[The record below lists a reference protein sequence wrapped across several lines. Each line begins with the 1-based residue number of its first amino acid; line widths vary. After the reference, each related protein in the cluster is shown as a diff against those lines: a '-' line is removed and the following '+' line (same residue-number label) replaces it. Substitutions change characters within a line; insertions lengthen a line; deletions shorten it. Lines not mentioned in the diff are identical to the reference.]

1 MKICISLKTYLF
13 IHIYISDE
21 IELGNYEDL
30 EKCTSIATVTSV
42 LKAFIRQMP
51 EPLLTRDCQQLIEQ
65 AQIDFLGNSN
75 EGLMVAQL
83 KGIFMTMDSL
93 TYSVLKYILLHL
105 KDISEAKGEKLI
117 VVQNQNIY
125 LISQR

>member
-1 MKICISLKTYLF
+1 MLFLCISLKTYLF
-13 IHIYISDE
+13 IHIYIRDE

-93 TYSVLKYILLHL
+93 TYTVLRYILLHL
-105 KDISEAKGEKLI
+105 KDISEAKGEKII
-117 VVQNQNIY
+117 VVRNQNI
-125 LISQR
+125 